1 MKKKYFINANII
13 DPHNSLNEMG
23 GLIIDENG
31 KIEAIGKKV
40 NTNNIPTREKI
51 INLNGK
57 YIFPGLVDMRVFVGE
72 PGYEYKENFRT
83 LSEAA
88 LSGGVTSVVTMP
100 NTNPVIDN
108 VSIVDFLRLRGKDKS
123 KINIFPTAALTIGTV
138 GENMTEFG
146 LLQSKG
152 IIGFTD
158 GVKTIQN
165 PRIMNRI
172 MNSASD
178 LKSLII
184 QHAEDAELS
193 KDGMIN
199 DGIIAT
205 KLGLQGI
212 PISAELLI
220 IERDLTL
227 LEYNNCR
234 YHISQ
239 ISSAN
244 SVDIIRERKSK
255 IDFSCGVS
263 INNLSLNENDIG
275 DFKTFLKLSPPLRT
289 ETDRNALV
297 QGLNDETIEILVNQS
312 LLQAE
317 MGCDVLAPSDMMDG
331 RIGKIRKALDK
342 NKYQSVQ
349 ILSYAAKYASSFYGP
364 FRDAVGSKGA
374 LKGDKKTYQMDYRN
388 SDESLREVALDIKE
402 GADMVMVKPGMPYL
416 DIIRSIKDK
425 FKLPVLAYQV
435 SGEYSLIENA
445 IRKKMINKDAV
456 YESLVAFK
464 RAGANAIVSY
474 YADRLDKII

>member
-13 DPHNSLNEMG
+13 DPYNSLNETG

-31 KIEAIGKKV
+31 KIEGVGKKV
-40 NTNNIPTREKI
+40 NTNNIPSREKVI
-51 INLNGK
+51 DLKGK
-57 YIFPGLVDMRVFVGE
+57 HIFPGLVDMRVFVGE
-72 PGYEYKENFRT
+72 PGFEYKENFRT

-108 VSIVDFLRLRGKDKS
+108 VSIVDFLRRRGRDKS
-123 KINIFPTAALTIGTV
+123 KINIFPTAALTVNTE

-146 LLQSKG
+146 LLQGKG

-158 GVKTIQN
+158 GIKTIQN

-178 LKSLII
+178 LNSLII

-220 IERDLTL
+220 LERDLTL

-239 ISSAN
+239 ISSAS
-244 SVDIIRERKSK
+244 SVEIIRERKK
-255 IDFSCGVS
+255 KVNFSCGVS

-289 ETDRNALV
+289 EDDRNALV
-297 QGLNDETIEILVNQS
+297 QGLVDETIDVIVSDHKPEDEENKRLTFA
-312 LLQAE
+312 QAE
-317 MGCDVLAPSDMMDG
+317 TGASGIETLLPLSLELYHNGSVNLET
-331 RIGKIRKALDK
+331 IIKALTSSPAKILKINKGNLSIGNDGDFCIVDINKPWVVRKEKLISKSK
-342 NKYQSVQ
+342 NTP
-349 ILSYAAKYASSFYGP
+349 IE
-364 FRDAVGSKGA
+364 
-374 LKGDKKTYQMDYRN
+374 DKKLQG
-388 SDESLREVALDIKE
+388 K
-402 GADMVMVKPGMPYL
+402 VMNTFVNGEEL
-416 DIIRSIKDK
+416 
-425 FKLPVLAYQV
+425 FKA
-435 SGEYSLIENA
+435 E
-445 IRKKMINKDAV
+445 
-456 YESLVAFK
+456 
-464 RAGANAIVSY
+464 
-474 YADRLDKII
+474 